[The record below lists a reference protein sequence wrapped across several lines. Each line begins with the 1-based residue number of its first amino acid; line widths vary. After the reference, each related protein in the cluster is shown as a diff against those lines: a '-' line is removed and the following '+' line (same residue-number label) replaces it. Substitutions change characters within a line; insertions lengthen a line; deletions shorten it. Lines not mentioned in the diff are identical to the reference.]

1 MVDINPE
8 AMARYHA
15 TAERW
20 ESLRV
25 AWFTMQNNRNE
36 ALNCNA
42 RIAEHRSIRREM
54 LLKIQKQK
62 LEATA

>member
-20 ESLRV
+20 ESLRA
-25 AWFTMQNNRNE
+25 AWFAMQNKRTE
-36 ALNCNA
+36 ALACNA
-42 RIAEHRSIRREM
+42 
-54 LLKIQKQK
+54 KID
-62 LEATA
+62 